1 MAAPYGPP
9 LGARRRQRRAPRGV
23 IGPIVLILLGGSL
36 VLQNANL
43 LPGDLWRDV
52 GQFWPLVLVLVG
64 VEMLLGGRLGALV
77 VAVVAV
83 ALVGVAAVVAVTGT
97 MGQPARAAEP
107 QTLQQARAGARQAA
121 ITVRFGAGRLDLAAL
136 PGGQGDQLATLTY
149 QGLGGLRPDA
159 RYQVVN
165 GVGQLEYGL
174 AGQNRWPDAV
184 LPWLRGDP
192 AAGPTMEIAVA
203 PGIPVSLNIQ
213 TGAADAH
220 LDLQQLDVT
229 NLDISVGASSA
240 TIRMPSAAGSTTAHV
255 SGGATTLSIDVP
267 DGVSAQVRYRG
278 GLDNIEVDET
288 RFPAAGEHLYRST
301 GYDTAANRVDLT
313 IDAGMATVRVS

>member
-9 LGARRRQRRAPRGV
+9 LGARRRQRRGRSV
-23 IGPIVLILLGGSL
+23 IGPIVLIVLGGSL
-36 VLQNANL
+36 VLQNAGL

-52 GQFWPLVLVLVG
+52 GRFWPLFLVLVG
-64 VEMLLGGRLGALV
+64 VEMLLGGRLGALG
-77 VAVVAV
+77 VAVVVV
-83 ALVGVAAVVAVTGT
+83 ALVGVAAAVAVTGT
-97 MGQPARAAEP
+97 MGQPARAAESQP
-107 QTLQQARAGARQAA
+107 LQQARAGARQAT

-136 PGGQGDQLATLTY
+136 PGDQGDQLATLTY
-149 QGLGGLRPDA
+149 QGPGGLHPDV
-159 RYQVVN
+159 RYQVAN
-165 GVGQLEYGL
+165 GVGQLEYQL
-174 AGQNRWPDAV
+174 VGQNRWPEAV

-192 AAGPTMEIAVA
+192 AAGPAMAIAVA
-203 PGIPVSLNIQ
+203 PGIPVALNVQ

-229 NLDISVGASSA
+229 NLDVSVGASSA

-267 DGVSAQVRYRG
+267 AGVSAQVRYRG
-278 GLDNIEVDET
+278 GLDNIEVDEA
-288 RFPAAGEHLYRST
+288 RFPAAGEHLFRSP